1 MRACLSDV
9 AFRAIFHM
17 AALCVFSM
25 WVRIC
30 VWTLVA
36 LAACVQL
43 MSAQQLIS
51 FDGQSAAF
59 DELLPAA
66 LGRQCSN
73 VLIMH
78 HKRLPELEVTLRL
91 LASLPGASQLAVTVA
106 QSLRPSEASAANASA
121 KLLQSLT
128 PALGGMRVRH
138 RPTTVPEHE
147 VDGTYSVDAQRYG
160 TKRNSFRNLL
170 MGLHAIFDDTP
181 SDHDDAA
188 HGPAYA
194 IVMEDDVELAED
206 TLDFL
211 EMGASLLESTR
222 ALLPPEAIKLVTT
235 FCIPRKGRADYGF
248 KGWLPGDWISLRA
261 DRYRRWRLQRV
272 TFKTFAW
279 IASREVYEAMVADIQ
294 DSMLQ
299 MHADAGTLHAS
310 LRGCPYCDNFCYDHY
325 LEWRWRNGSIVCPE
339 VPRARQL
346 VLGQGGGM
354 TERPGDVSTYHG
366 LERSGTLLNT
376 QFVPSRR
383 YANGEKVQ
391 RGRRVL
397 NSAALWLGPAL
408 AVLVAWE
415 VALCRALCRR
425 GALWVTNGGR
435 SAFLTRLGAWGE
447 IEISERACLPIKV
460 A

>member
-1 MRACLSDV
+1 
-9 AFRAIFHM
+9 M
-17 AALCVFSM
+17 ATLCVFSM
-25 WVRIC
+25 WVRTC

-51 FDGQSAAF
+51 LDGQSAAF

-78 HKRLPELEVTLRL
+78 HKRLPELEATLRM
-91 LASLPGASQLAVTVA
+91 LASLRGESQLVVTVA

-121 KLLQSLT
+121 TLLQSLT
-128 PALGGMRVRH
+128 PALSGMRVRH
-138 RPTTVPEHE
+138 RPTTVPDHE
-147 VDGTYSVDAQRYG
+147 VDGTHSVDAQRYG

-181 SDHDDAA
+181 SHHDDAA

-206 TLDFL
+206 TLDFF

-222 ALLPPEAIKLVTT
+222 ALPPPEAVKLVTT
-235 FCIPRKGRADYGF
+235 FCIPRKGHADYGF

-325 LEWRWRNGSIVCPE
+325 LEWRWRNHSIVCPE
-339 VPRARQL
+339 MPRARQL

-354 TERPGDVSTYHG
+354 TERPG
-366 LERSGTLLNT
+366 N
-376 QFVPSRR
+376 VPHLS
-383 YANGEKVQ
+383 
-391 RGRRVL
+391 
-397 NSAALWLGPAL
+397 
-408 AVLVAWE
+408 
-415 VALCRALCRR
+415 
-425 GALWVTNGGR
+425 
-435 SAFLTRLGAWGE
+435 LTRL
-447 IEISERACLPIKV
+447 SAC
-460 A
+460 

>member
-1 MRACLSDV
+1 
-9 AFRAIFHM
+9 M
-17 AALCVFSM
+17 ATLCVFSM
-25 WVRIC
+25 WVRTC

-51 FDGQSAAF
+51 LDGQSAAF

-78 HKRLPELEVTLRL
+78 HKRLPELEATLRM
-91 LASLPGASQLAVTVA
+91 LASLRGASQLVVTVA

-121 KLLQSLT
+121 TLLQSLT
-128 PALGGMRVRH
+128 PALSGMRVRH

-147 VDGTYSVDAQRYG
+147 VDGTHSVDAQRYG

-181 SDHDDAA
+181 SHHDDAA

-222 ALLPPEAIKLVTT
+222 ALPPPEAVKLVTT
-235 FCIPRKGRADYGF
+235 FCIPRKGHADYGF

-279 IASREVYEAMVADIQ
+279 ISSREVYEAMVADIQ

-325 LEWRWRNGSIVCPE
+325 LEWRWRNDSIVCPE
-339 VPRARQL
+339 MPRARQL

-354 TERPGDVSTYHG
+354 TERPG
-366 LERSGTLLNT
+366 N
-376 QFVPSRR
+376 VPHQS
-383 YANGEKVQ
+383 
-391 RGRRVL
+391 
-397 NSAALWLGPAL
+397 W
-408 AVLVAWE
+408 
-415 VALCRALCRR
+415 
-425 GALWVTNGGR
+425 
-435 SAFLTRLGAWGE
+435 TRLSA
-447 IEISERACLPIKV
+447 SLMTSLSAC
-460 A
+460 